1 MLKVSRT
8 THPWIWVSIGV
19 FLLGLFFGLAVEAQ
33 SSECTLYTNG
43 VVTEELCEGKTSAE
57 LQVTVSH
64 QIDDVLMIGAAY
76 ENGVLTSVSAVHRAL
91 KAGENTVKTG
101 ETLVTDDTEVFKVY
115 LWDAHS
121 MEPVTNRRIEI
132 ERHPRLK
139 SFSVTLGS
147 REYAADIDQ
156 KTKTVSLNV
165 PIYYVENN
173 TNIKQ
178 IPKNFSG
185 YEGTPSAE
193 ELLAALKAAAPKLS
207 ASKDARVIG
216 DVSRMDFSC
225 DNEIVLEDTKTGQR
239 TAYKVSVNM
248 MTLQRDTDL
257 GGNAD
262 LVTPATTTYHAGSN
276 PGRHNAPLKTTRL
289 GSGIWTTENF
299 AFSSLSQ
306 TSYDPKT
313 DRTAA
318 TPAYN
323 TPTET
328 GLRMTKDR
336 DGAYALCAMEGSSP
350 KSGVVKTVNDFSFCI
365 NAMRGDGMKILFGK
379 NRFSLK
385 IAPKG
390 ENAARLFI
398 GTGTD
403 FIDTGREISFGETY
417 DVRFIT
423 SAADDETAR
432 AELYLNGEWAYTA
445 EAYAAAAYRLDR
457 FHVKYLFFENTRAEV
472 LLKSWKMCYLKA
484 ETENAALSY
493 TGLTEEQQKSVLGF
507 ERRLE
512 KIYPWLASLY
522 DKETGGFYMAVS
534 GRDDTSMQPALEMTF
549 FALGM
554 VKGYGDCWSGLP
566 ESVKQKF
573 IKFITDRQDPETGLF
588 IDKQGKTNDRET
600 ARNQSAVL
608 GWVDEWNITLPYRHP
623 SQNSAPKKSAAQ
635 TVALSASKVAAGN
648 TADGVVPDYL
658 RTTETYLNWM
668 DAWDWE
674 NDSWTAG
681 DQVSNSL
688 VYLAYLDDSDAYKK
702 VLLAYLAEKQVDANG
717 LWSHQL
723 NFNSISG
730 AFKVSLIYQQLG
742 VQMPNADKVIK
753 STAECMANDTPDVAH
768 YARNPLSLLY
778 QISLYGDSDAAA
790 ARKAVLDNIDRILS
804 WTEKFSCPDGGYS
817 QFHKKSM
824 KSFGGVVGSHE
835 LYEGDVDSTLMILV
849 LRTELYRILDLD
861 PPKISCGEGFWESFL

>member
-1 MLKVSRT
+1 MYFV
-8 THPWIWVSIGV
+8 
-19 FLLGLFFGLAVEAQ
+19 
-33 SSECTLYTNG
+33 
-43 VVTEELCEGKTSAE
+43 
-57 LQVTVSH
+57 
-64 QIDDVLMIGAAY
+64 D
-76 ENGVLTSVSAVHRAL
+76 
-91 KAGENTVKTG
+91 
-101 ETLVTDDTEVFKVY
+101 
-115 LWDAHS
+115 
-121 MEPVTNRRIEI
+121 
-132 ERHPRLK
+132 
-139 SFSVTLGS
+139 
-147 REYAADIDQ
+147 
-156 KTKTVSLNV
+156 
-165 PIYYVENN
+165 NN

-178 IPKNFSG
+178 IPKNFPG
-185 YEGTPSAE
+185 YEGTPAAE
-193 ELLAALKAAAPKLS
+193 ELLPALKAAATNLCTS
-207 ASKDARVIG
+207 TDARVIS
-216 DVSRMDFSC
+216 DTSLMDFGRN
-225 DNEIVLEDTKTGQR
+225 NEIVLEDTKTGQKV
-239 TAYKVSVNM
+239 TYKVSVNE
-248 MTLQRDTDL
+248 MTLQRDMDL
-257 GGNAD
+257 AGD
-262 LVTPATTTYHAGSN
+262 IELVTPATTTYHAGSN
-276 PGRHNAPLKTTRL
+276 PDRYNAPLKTTRL

-299 AFSSLSQ
+299 AFASLSQ

-323 TPTET
+323 TPTEN

-350 KSGVVKTVNDFSFCI
+350 KSGVVKTVNDFGFCI
-365 NAMRGDGMKILFGK
+365 NAMSGDGMKILFGK
-379 NRFSLK
+379 NRFALK
-385 IAPKG
+385 IVPKG

-398 GTGTD
+398 DTGTE

-417 DVRFIT
+417 DIRFIT

-432 AELYLNGEWAYTA
+432 AELYLNGQWAYTA

-493 TGLTEEQQKSVLGF
+493 TGLTEEQQKSVLDF
-507 ERRLE
+507 EKRLE

-534 GRDDTSMQPALEMTF
+534 GRDDASMQPALEMTF

-608 GWVDEWNITLPYRHP
+608 GWVNDWNITLPYRHP
-623 SQNSAPKKSAAQ
+623 SQNSAPKKSDAQ
-635 TVALSASKVAAGN
+635 TLALSSSALTAER
-648 TADGVVPDYL
+648 TADETIPDYL

-688 VYLAYLDDSDAYKK
+688 VYLAYLDDCDAYEK

-717 LWSHQL
+717 LWSHKL

-778 QISLYGDSDAAA
+778 QISLYGDSYTAA
-790 ARKAVLDNIDRILS
+790 ARKAVLDNMDRILS

-817 QFHKKSM
+817 QFYKKSM

-849 LRTELYRILDLD
+849 MRTELYRILDLD
-861 PPKISCGEGFWESFL
+861 PPKIPCGDGFWESFL